1 MTRQNVR
8 AESRGGDSDADAS
21 ALIDAGPHADADAS
35 ATAGL
40 ATAGTRE
47 PLAVL
52 RRIRATAPVSDTAAG
67 PAPERCELCAVEVAP
82 DHRHVVNLDS
92 RALLCACRPCAL
104 LFDGDAAHTYRTVP
118 DRYLAL
124 PDALTQAEWE
134 ALEVPVGLAFVFRN
148 SRQGRTVVCYPGPA
162 GATEA
167 ELPLG
172 LWDALVAREP
182 VLGGVTADVEAV
194 LVRAERDGFACFVV
208 PIDACYELV
217 GLLRVAWRGF
227 DGGPEARAR
236 IAEFFERVGARCP
249 ARSGRVKAAVTA
261 EAVART

>member
-1 MTRQNVR
+1 MTGPNVR
-8 AESRGGDSDADAS
+8 AESLGGGSDAS
-21 ALIDAGPHADADAS
+21 AS
-35 ATAGL
+35 ATATFA
-40 ATAGTRE
+40 ATGPRE

-52 RRIRATAPVSDTAAG
+52 RRIRATAPSAAAQAG
-67 PAPERCELCAVEVAP
+67 PAPERCELCAVEAGP

-104 LFDGDAAHTYRTVP
+104 LFDGDAAQTYRTVP

-124 PDALTQAEWE
+124 PDALTQAEWDE
-134 ALEVPVGLAFVFRN
+134 LEVPVGLAFVFRN
-148 SRQGRTVVCYPGPA
+148 SRQERSVVCYPGPA

-172 LWDALVAREP
+172 LWDSLVAREP
-182 VLGGVTADVEAV
+182 VLGGVLPDVEAV
-194 LVRAERDGFACFVV
+194 LVRAERGGFDCYVV

-227 DGGPEARAR
+227 DGGSEARAR
-236 IAEFFERVGARCP
+236 IAEFFERVGARCRTRGG
-249 ARSGRVKAAVTA
+249 AA